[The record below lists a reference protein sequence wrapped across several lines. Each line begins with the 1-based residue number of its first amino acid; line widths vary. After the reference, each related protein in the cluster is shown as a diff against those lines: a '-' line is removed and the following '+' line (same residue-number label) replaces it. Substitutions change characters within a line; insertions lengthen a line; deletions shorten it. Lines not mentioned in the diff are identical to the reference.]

1 MAFQVK
7 SQDGCVIVTLDR
19 PPVNAVDP
27 QTVAAL
33 GAWAAAY
40 EDEQPVV
47 LTGAGASFS
56 AGVDVRAF
64 AAADTAGRQA
74 FFAGI
79 TAMVRAL
86 VALPV
91 PLVAAVNGH
100 ALGGG
105 LVLALCADRR
115 IAAEGAARYGLTEA
129 KAGVPF
135 PGGPI
140 EVIKA
145 EVPSA
150 LLRRMTLSSEIVS
163 GQVLVEHG
171 VFDLLAPP
179 DEVLV
184 RAIADAR
191 AMAAQPAF
199 AAVKRQIR
207 GGLTAR
213 LAALP

>member
-7 SQDGCVIVTLDR
+7 SEDGCVIVTLDR

-27 QTVAAL
+27 QAVADL
-33 GAWAAAY
+33 GAWARGFSGK
-40 EDEQPVV
+40 QPVV

-64 AAADTAGRQA
+64 AAADAAGRQA

-115 IAAEGAARYGLTEA
+115 IAAEGSARYGLTEA

-135 PGGPI
+135 PDGPI

-199 AAVKRQIR
+199 TEVKRQIR
-207 GGLTAR
+207 GGLAAR